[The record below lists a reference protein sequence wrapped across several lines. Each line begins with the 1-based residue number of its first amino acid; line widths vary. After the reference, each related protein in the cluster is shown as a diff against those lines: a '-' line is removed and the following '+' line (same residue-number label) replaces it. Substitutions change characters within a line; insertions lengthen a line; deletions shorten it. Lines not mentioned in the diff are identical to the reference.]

1 MKDLYQEILDQ
12 HIAPGQ
18 MFETKDVVNE
28 NGVTFKEYIN
38 LPDSLRGYLDF
49 ALAHAEKE
57 CLVYEDE
64 RYTYKE
70 VFEKSAQTSNALIKA
85 GIKKGDRVA
94 ICMQNNPE
102 FVYSYFGIVGI
113 GAVCVPLNSWWVPS
127 EVIYGLEHSDAK
139 LLIADSK
146 RLQGL
151 ETLTN
156 VTKIVTSYTPD
167 SSFTSFDEF
176 ISKHDKT
183 FPEVEI
189 GRDDPATIYYTS
201 GSTGKPKGVLS
212 SQKAVLA
219 TMFSWACFSSVM
231 NQVEAQSN
239 PDAAAIVS
247 SESVILHCVPLFHVT
262 GSHAGL
268 LMSVLVG
275 RKIVMM
281 KKWDA
286 GLALK
291 LIEQEK
297 VTDITGVPTQTW
309 ELLNHPERLNYDLSS
324 LKTLAAGGA
333 PRPAEHVKKL
343 DAEFEARPAIGYG
356 LSETNALGAL
366 GGGDEYVNHP
376 DSTGRVVPPVTE
388 IKIIDEDW
396 NELPEGEVGE
406 VAIKSLGNMI
416 GYWKNPEAT
425 KECMSDDGWF
435 RSGDLGK
442 FEGPFLYILDR
453 VKDIVIRG
461 GENIACPEVEGAI
474 YEQED
479 ILEACVFGIP
489 DERLGE
495 ILCAAIYLR
504 EDSKLSIDEL
514 QSFLSTKLASFKIP
528 VNIKHYKNKL
538 PRVGSGKFDKPNLR
552 DQFIKKFIT

>member
-183 FPEVEI
+183 FPQVEI

-474 YEQED
+474 YEHED

>member
-1 MKDLYQEILDQ
+1 MKDLYQEILNQ
-12 HIAPGQ
+12 HTAPGQ
-18 MFETKDVVNE
+18 MFETKDVINDK
-28 NGVTFKEYIN
+28 GVTYKEYIN

-49 ALAHAEKE
+49 CLMHSEKE
-57 CLVYEDE
+57 CIVYENE
-64 RYTYKE
+64 RYTYQE
-70 VFEKSAQTSNALIKA
+70 VFEKSAQTGNALKKA

-102 FVYSYFGIVGI
+102 YVFSYFGIVGI

-151 ETLTN
+151 ESLPK
-156 VTKIVTSYTPD
+156 VKKIATSYT
-167 SSFTSFDEF
+167 SETSFTSFNEF
-176 ISKHDKT
+176 ISGHDKT
-183 FPEVEI
+183 FPEVVI
-189 GRDDPATIYYTS
+189 GRDDHATIYYTS

-231 NQVEAQSN
+231 NKVEAQNN

-247 SESVILHCVPLFHVT
+247 PESVILHCVPLFHVT

-286 GLALK
+286 GLALQ

-324 LKTLAAGGA
+324 LKTLGAGGA
-333 PRPAEHVKKL
+333 PRPAEHVKQL

-388 IKIIDEDW
+388 IKIVDEDW
-396 NELPEGEVGE
+396 NELPEGSVGE

-425 KECMSDDGWF
+425 KECMNDQGWF

-442 FEGPFLYILDR
+442 FDGPFLYILDR

-474 YEQED
+474 YEHDD

-495 ILCAAIYLR
+495 ILCSAIYLR
-504 EDSKLSIDEL
+504 EESKLSIDEL
-514 QSFLSTKLASFKIP
+514 QSFLSSRLAAFKIP
-528 VNIKHYKNKL
+528 VNIQFMKTNL
-538 PRVGSGKFDKPNLR
+538 PRVGSGKFDKPSLR
-552 DQFIKKFIT
+552 ELFISK

>member
-57 CLVYEDE
+57 CLIYEDE

-70 VFEKSAQTSNALIKA
+70 VFEKSAQTGNALIKA

-151 ETLTN
+151 ESLAN
-156 VTKIVTSYTPD
+156 VTKIVTSYSPD
-167 SSFTSFDEF
+167 SSFTSFDDF
-176 ISKHDKT
+176 ISEHDKT

-189 GRDDPATIYYTS
+189 GRDDYATIYYTS

-247 SESVILHCVPLFHVT
+247 PESVILHCVPLFHVT

-324 LKTLAAGGA
+324 LKTLGAGGA
-333 PRPAEHVKKL
+333 PRPAEHVKQL

-388 IKIIDEDW
+388 IKIIDENW
-396 NELPEGEVGE
+396 NDLPEGSIGE

-416 GYWKNPEAT
+416 GYWKNPKAT
-425 KECMSDDGWF
+425 KECMNDEGWF

-474 YEQED
+474 YEHDD

-495 ILCAAIYLR
+495 VLCAAIYLR
-504 EDSKLSIDEL
+504 EESLLAIDEL
-514 QSFLSTKLASFKIP
+514 QSFLSTRLAAFKIP
-528 VNIKHYKNKL
+528 VNIKFYKEKL
-538 PRVGSGKFDKPNLR
+538 PRVGSGKFDKPMLR
-552 DQFIKKFIT
+552 KQFIENL